1 MSKPTRKIFVEFFSP
16 GTFYDESSQREIPS
30 KDIAAAVEM
39 ANGITE
45 RYNAKPYGFKFVT
58 CICADPIPDGEGG
71 TIAVPPKEVERSGM
85 HYLGGRVKLYDEIPE
100 SRETTILRSNMRCNR
115 EPVVVENSNS
125 FRHTAFFCEDQCI
138 VDASGKIVRRGN
150 DADLV
155 EYRKSMNEQFA
166 KFVA

>member
-71 TIAVPPKEVERSGM
+71 TIAVPPKEVER
-85 HYLGGRVKLYDEIPE
+85 
-100 SRETTILRSNMRCNR
+100 RETTILRSNMRCNR